1 MFLNATLSQKS
12 DKIELLYVIADVDVQ
27 RRNIDL
33 KIHKYYTMSEYHEI
47 EIPHSVYPA
56 LLLGKGNLSEY
67 SLKVIKDSKI
77 NACSYGKK
85 IFLMKVSAL
94 VIKLKEE
101 TAPLFMEQ
109 KG

>member
-33 KIHKYYTMSEYHEI
+33 KIHKYYNMSEYHEI

-67 SLKVIKDSKI
+67 SLRVIKDSKSML
-77 NACSYGKK
+77 AHMEKD
-85 IFLMKVSAL
+85 FLDEVSAL